1 MNIADW
7 GEGKE
12 LEIAED
18 FDAEK
23 ELEVT
28 ILDKYNNDASIWLTK
43 PQVKRMIE
51 HLVNV
56 L

>member
-1 MNIADW
+1 MKSIGKWN
-7 GEGKE
+7 EKE
-12 LEIAED
+12 LEVGDE

-28 ILDKYNNDASIWLTK
+28 ILDNNNDDVSVWLTK